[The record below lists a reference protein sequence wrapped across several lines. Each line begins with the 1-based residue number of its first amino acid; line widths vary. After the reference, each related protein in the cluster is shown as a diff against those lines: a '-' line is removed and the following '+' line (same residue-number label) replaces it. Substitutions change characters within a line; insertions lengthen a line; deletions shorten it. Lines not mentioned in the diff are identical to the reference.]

1 MVEGGCQVPIG
12 VHADVMEN
20 DRMHVTAIIASL
32 DGSTLLRDE
41 IDGDAADAIALG
53 QTLGKRML
61 DNGGKTIL
69 DEIL

>member
-1 MVEGGCQVPIG
+1 
-12 VHADVMEN
+12 MEN

-53 QTLGKRML
+53 RML
-61 DNGGKTIL
+61 DNGGRKIL

>member
-1 MVEGGCQVPIG
+1 
-12 VHADVMEN
+12 
-20 DRMHVTAIIASL
+20 MHVTAIIASL

-61 DNGGKTIL
+61 DNGGRKIL

>member
-1 MVEGGCQVPIG
+1 MSNQRPVFEKKELALSASPYVYLPVDIPVYTVEVN
-12 VHADVMEN
+12 H
-20 DRMHVTAIIASL
+20 
-32 DGSTLLRDE
+32 RDE

-61 DNGGKTIL
+61 DNGGKAIL